1 MHPSQANFPS
11 YKNMVTGEQ
20 MDECDSR
27 SDQKRQDEIFWE
39 PRKMEKGLRIEEW
52 EYGDYECPEI
62 ILQSEEKY
70 RIS

>member
-27 SDQKRQDEIFWE
+27 SDQKWQDEIFWE
-39 PRKMEKGLRIEEW
+39 PRKMEKGLRIEE
-52 EYGDYECPEI
+52 
-62 ILQSEEKY
+62 
-70 RIS
+70 